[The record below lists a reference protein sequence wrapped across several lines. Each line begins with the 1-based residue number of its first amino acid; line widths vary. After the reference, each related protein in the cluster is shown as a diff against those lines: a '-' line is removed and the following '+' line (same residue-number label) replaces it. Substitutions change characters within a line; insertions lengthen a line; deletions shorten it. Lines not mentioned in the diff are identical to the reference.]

1 LYVDDWWSVCRLYYG
16 SCVIYSASITIVFNY
31 NYYASKMDGDTL
43 MSHYKAPD
51 NSLHFLDDD
60 AYAHLLPEGSVQI
73 TNEEAE
79 ALRPQPAELTYAQKR
94 AAEYPPMTD
103 YLDGVVKGDQA
114 QIDKYIADCQ
124 AVKAKYPKV

>member
-1 LYVDDWWSVCRLYYG
+1 
-16 SCVIYSASITIVFNY
+16 
-31 NYYASKMDGDTL
+31 M
-43 MSHYKAPD
+43 HYKAPD
-51 NSLHFLDDD
+51 NSLHFIDPE
-60 AYAHLLPEGSVQI
+60 YASLLPEGSVQI
-73 TNEEAE
+73 TDEEAE
-79 ALRPQPAELTYAQKR
+79 ALRPQPTELTYAQKR